1 MLKLVR
7 ILLLCCVGDIM
18 SVKDV
23 PKIKAKV
30 SDAITRKKNMLL
42 DKQAARRKLRAE
54 KIDELLDDVI
64 EYYSNSPPAYE
75 FGYIGAYD
83 CYKKV
88 IDPYCNGCGD
98 KNFKG
103 IFDFE
108 DLVEILDMLTKK
120 KILTQPAANFLQRIG
135 WYDRNYRSGP
145 YFQLSKNLK

>member
-1 MLKLVR
+1 
-7 ILLLCCVGDIM
+7 M

-64 EYYSNSPPAYE
+64 EYYSTPSADVNE

-83 CYKKV
+83 CYKEV
-88 IDPYCNGCGD
+88 IDPYCTGCGD
-98 KNFKG
+98 KNYKG
-103 IFDFE
+103 IFDFK

-120 KILTQPAANFLQRIG
+120 KILTQPTAYFLLRIG
-135 WYDRNYRSGP
+135 WNDRNYRSGP